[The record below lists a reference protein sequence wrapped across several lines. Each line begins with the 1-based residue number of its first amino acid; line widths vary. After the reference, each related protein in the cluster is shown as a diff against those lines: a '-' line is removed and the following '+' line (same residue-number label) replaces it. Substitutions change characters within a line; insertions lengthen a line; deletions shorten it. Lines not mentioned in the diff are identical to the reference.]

1 MTAPKGVDLPYF
13 DMLLKQIGEGNAAVE
28 EAFGR
33 HVHYGYWENP
43 RAARAD
49 GADFGEATENLSRAL
64 CQAGGIANGQS
75 VLDAGCG
82 FGGTIAH
89 MNENYS
95 DMKLT
100 GLNLDPRQLERA
112 RTKVLARP
120 GNEIAFVEG
129 DACKMPLPDQG
140 FDRVMAVEC
149 IFHFPSRK
157 DFFEEARRVLKPG
170 GTLTLCDFVPSP
182 ALVPFTSIR
191 LPGNLS
197 RGFYGKC
204 NLTYTRR
211 DYRQLAEKTG
221 FKVLSERNI
230 TDNIRPTFK
239 YLWGLSRKTKGG
251 HGAAA
256 YVETGALQALS
267 RVRLLKYELYAYQ
280 KA

>member
-1 MTAPKGVDLPYF
+1 MDARKGVDLPYF
-13 DMLLKQIGEGNAAVE
+13 DVLLKQLKDGNAAVE

-43 RAARAD
+43 SAARKD
-49 GADFGEATENLSRAL
+49 GSDFGEAAENLSRAM
-64 CQAGGIANGQS
+64 CQGGRVANGQS

-100 GLNLDPRQLERA
+100 GLNIDPRQLERA
-112 RTKVLARP
+112 RGKVIARP
-120 GNEIAFVEG
+120 GNTITFVEG
-129 DACKMPLPDQG
+129 DACKMPLPDQA

-157 DFFEEARRVLKPG
+157 DFFAEARRVLKPG
-170 GTLTLCDFVPSP
+170 GTLTICDFVPSP
-182 ALVPFTSIR
+182 GLVPFTSIR
-191 LPGNLS
+191 LPGSLA

-221 FKVLSERNI
+221 FKILSERNI
-230 TDNIRPTFK
+230 SANIRPTFR
-239 YLWGLSRKTKGG
+239 YLWGLSRKSKG

-256 YVETGALQALS
+256 YLETGLLQALS